1 MFYNNN
7 DTDRLFPLQ
16 QPHIKKWISL
26 GKSILPKLTNI
37 NTNKKCDSPNKTN
50 STLLNNYFSL
60 FKNKSQINHFYKFE
74 QFHKNNSINSFEGY
88 LKKRELNI
96 RNTYQN
102 PSLKVCEGYLHKNK
116 SDNKL
121 YFQKFKNIKNIIFNN
136 IKRKNLGNSYEV
148 NTFYLTKKYYEKHK
162 KKKNITIKKLNDI
175 DKRMNIIF
183 NFKKFS
189 INKSV

>member
-50 STLLNNYFSL
+50 STLLNNYLSL
-60 FKNKSQINHFYKFE
+60 FKNKSQINHFLKFE
-74 QFHKNNSINSFEGY
+74 EFHKNNNQNSIEGN
-88 LKKRELNI
+88 KKKIGLNI
-96 RNTYQN
+96 KNNYQN

-116 SDNKL
+116 SDNKI
-121 YFQKFKNIKNIIFNN
+121 YFQKYKSIKNIIFNN
-136 IKRKNLGNSYEV
+136 IKRKNIGNSSEE

-162 KKKNITIKKLNDI
+162 DKKNITVTKLNDI
-175 DKRMNIIF
+175 DKRMKIIF

-189 INKSV
+189 LKKSI